1 MRPVAVALLVL
12 ILLPVVAS
20 AQDEDQVRAFNAAWQ
35 AYVAAMESDRSDLR
49 IKAAAD
55 VLAKAQELFSE
66 SDERI
71 AILTHN
77 YGAALLLGRQNED
90 AQVQLR
96 KALDLQQQRYGKKS
110 AKLVP
115 IIADLADASGGLT
128 RQGLHM
134 KHYRRALHILEDEYG
149 EESDEY
155 ASLAFRAG
163 RNLFELSQST
173 DGEKYLR
180 QAHDFFVAD
189 GGPADRRAG
198 MANGYLGKIR
208 FYRRDYRDA
217 IDYWNAALQ
226 SFSGDTP
233 EDRKRRLTFHAF
245 IVGAYESWGKT
256 DLATEH
262 CLAVGRESP
271 ARPDQDYVPLFR
283 MAPVYP
289 TMMLAQGIEGHVD
302 FEFTID
308 ENGFVR
314 DAVVVGEVAD
324 GRPDLVRA
332 RVGTSQEDRS
342 FQNAARAAVERFRY
356 APRFVDGEAVAVDG
370 VKTRISF
377 RIED

>member
-1 MRPVAVALLVL
+1 M
-12 ILLPVVAS
+12 
-20 AQDEDQVRAFNAAWQ
+20 
-35 AYVAAMESDRSDLR
+35 
-49 IKAAAD
+49 
-55 VLAKAQELFSE
+55 
-66 SDERI
+66 
-71 AILTHN
+71 
-77 YGAALLLGRQNED
+77 
-90 AQVQLR
+90 
-96 KALDLQQQRYGKKS
+96 
-110 AKLVP
+110 
-115 IIADLADASGGLT
+115 
-128 RQGLHM
+128 
-134 KHYRRALHILEDEYG
+134 
-149 EESDEY
+149 
-155 ASLAFRAG
+155 
-163 RNLFELSQST
+163 
-173 DGEKYLR
+173 
-180 QAHDFFVAD
+180 
-189 GGPADRRAG
+189 
-198 MANGYLGKIR
+198 
-208 FYRRDYRDA
+208 
-217 IDYWNAALQ
+217 
-226 SFSGDTP
+226 
-233 EDRKRRLTFHAF
+233 
-245 IVGAYESWGKT
+245 
-256 DLATEH
+256 H